1 MGYFMNSQFL
11 PKSLTSGTGDRRYTV
26 DRQFGITHTGM
37 HWHDCIEI
45 VYVEK
50 GEMRVFFNNK
60 WNELKCGNMV
70 FVPPG
75 RIHYMHCDNPD
86 TIKTVI
92 GISKNLICDASE
104 KGSLL
109 PFETEKITE
118 HCFITG
124 DDEVKNYINNL
135 NALDNSD
142 ISSLLAQAEI
152 LKLYAY
158 VYKKWLLLG
167 LFHIKTEKCPIASK
181 IINILE
187 NEFENPPTA
196 ELMAR
201 RLNISY
207 SYMCSLLSKNLGT
220 SYISLVNSIRC
231 ENAKKLLL
239 TTDKSITD
247 IALECGFCDTSYFVK
262 IFKKLS
268 GTTPLKF
275 KRENLL

>member
-1 MGYFMNSQFL
+1 MKSQFL
-11 PKSLTSGTGDRRYTV
+11 PKSLNSGTGDRRYTI

-50 GEMRVFFNNK
+50 GDMRVFFNSK
-60 WNELKCGNMV
+60 WNELRSGNMI

-75 RIHYMHCDNPD
+75 RIHYMHCDNPN

-92 GISKNLICDASE
+92 GISRNLICDASE
-104 KGSLL
+104 KGILL
-109 PFETEKITE
+109 PFETNKINE
-118 HCFITG
+118 HCFISG
-124 DDEVKNYINNL
+124 NDEIRGYIDTL
-135 NALDNSD
+135 NSLDESD
-142 ISSLLAQAEI
+142 TASLLAQAEI

-158 VYKKWLLLG
+158 IYKNWLSRG
-167 LFHIKTEKCPIASK
+167 LCFIKAEKNPITSNV
-181 IINILE
+181 INILE
-187 NEFENPPTA
+187 DEFENPPTA
-196 ELMAR
+196 EDMAT

-220 SYISLVNSIRC
+220 SYIALVNSIRC

-239 TTDKSITD
+239 TTSKSITD
-247 IALECGFCDTSYFVK
+247 IGLECGFCDTSYFVK
-262 IFKKLS
+262 IFKRLS

-275 KRENLL
+275 RNENLV